1 MRTDSD
7 IDARVVFFS
16 SMSDRTPDRRI
27 ELDPLVRWRADQRLA
42 LQELRQKNIIKAA
55 VLPPEFGQARGQL
68 RFTPPSVF
76 PFSYRA
82 EVLMTTAKRS
92 SSKRLSAPF
101 MKTWQE
107 GSIEEAFKQ
116 YGFQKHTAPVSCRR
130 LCTPSFLESLQ
141 RYDEKHLM
149 ILTGVTAC
157 IGSGEPWYLALE
169 YLSTADEETPFQGNT
184 HEGYVLRFYQKKTLE
199 ALASYAHPVLLFE
212 STEVTQPEE
221 LIK

>member
-1 MRTDSD
+1 
-7 IDARVVFFS
+7 
-16 SMSDRTPDRRI
+16 MSDRTPDQRI

-107 GSIEEAFKQ
+107 GSIEEAFSSMVFKN
-116 YGFQKHTAPVSCRR
+116 
-130 LCTPSFLESLQ
+130 TPLPFLVAFVPRPFLS
-141 RYDEKHLM
+141 RCSDTMKKHLM

-169 YLSTADEETPFQGNT
+169 YLSTADEETLSRK
-184 HEGYVLRFYQKKTLE
+184 YARRVCLRFYQKKTLE
-199 ALASYAHPVLLFE
+199 ALASYAHPYFSLNPL
-212 STEVTQPEE
+212 
-221 LIK
+221 K